1 MKKLMLTTAIASVLA
16 TAAIAQTSITGE
28 LRVSYKDVTM
38 DKGAAGTGTKD
49 TDYGFGSEQ
58 QINVQT
64 KGKLNVGGLDYAAGF
79 SIENDGEQT
88 TTLFNENVYMDFTN
102 ASSGTTISIG
112 RDHMQRSD
120 SARNASVFFGYD
132 ASDVVEGVYTSTSSQ
147 LIQASPGTNAG
158 QSFGIGIIQDVAKLG
173 KVSYNYVPTTSAPV
187 TSEETPTDNAPGAYE
202 IGFTGN
208 LGVTGLNVYA
218 FKGAASSNTPGTTYK
233 AEQKNL
239 GISYTVGQIS
249 AGYERT
255 IHKGRN
261 SVLAGSE
268 ITENGYGVAYAITKD
283 LSIQAHLTRAE
294 RETSAAE
301 AEVKSIQLG
310 YNLGPVALVVGYG
323 EGENINGATAAANQV
338 DSVGFVRLTGAF

>member
-1 MKKLMLTTAIASVLA
+1 MKKLLATTALAGVVLSGSA
-16 TAAIAQTSITGE
+16 FAQTTITGE
-28 LRVSYKDVTM
+28 LRLGYKAQSH
-38 DKGAAGTGTKD
+38 GAALSSSR
-49 TDYGFGSEQ
+49 GFGTEQ
-58 QINVQT
+58 QINIQT
-64 KGKLNVGGLDYAAGF
+64 KGKTNIGWDYAAGF
-79 SIENDGEQT
+79 SLENDGEQT
-88 TTLFNENVYMDFTN
+88 GTLFNENTYMDFTN
-102 ASSGTTISIG
+102 VGSGTTISIG

-132 ASDVVEGVYTSTSSQ
+132 ASDVIEGIYSTTSSQ

-173 KVSYNYVPTTSAPV
+173 KVSYNYVPTKSAPV
-187 TSEETPTDNAPGAYE
+187 TSEETPTDNASGAYE

-218 FKGAASSNTPGTTYK
+218 FKGAASSNTPGQTYK

-283 LSIQAHLTRAE
+283 LSIQGHLTKAK

-310 YNLGPVALVVGYG
+310 YNLGPAALVVGYG
-323 EGENINGATAAANQV
+323 EGENLNGATGAANQLDGV
-338 DSVGFVRLTGAF
+338 AFVRLTGAF

>member
-1 MKKLMLTTAIASVLA
+1 MKKLLATTALAGVVLSGSA
-16 TAAIAQTSITGE
+16 FAQTTITGE
-28 LRVSYKDVTM
+28 LRLGYKAQSH
-38 DKGAAGTGTKD
+38 GAALSSSR
-49 TDYGFGSEQ
+49 GFGTEQ
-58 QINVQT
+58 QINIQT
-64 KGKLNVGGLDYAAGF
+64 KGKTNIGWDYAAGF
-79 SIENDGEQT
+79 SLENDAEQAG
-88 TTLFNENVYMDFTN
+88 TLFNENTYMDFTN
-102 ASSGTTISIG
+102 VGSGTTISIG

-132 ASDVVEGVYTSTSSQ
+132 ASDVIEGIYSTTSSQ

-173 KVSYNYVPTTSAPV
+173 KVSYNYVPTKSAPV
-187 TSEETPTDNAPGAYE
+187 TSEETPTDNASGAYE
-202 IGFTGN
+202 IGFTGG

-218 FKGAASSNTPGTTYK
+218 FKGADSSNTAGTTYK
-233 AEQKNL
+233 GEHKNY
-239 GISYTVGQIS
+239 GISYNVGQFS

-261 SVLAGSE
+261 TVLAGSE

-283 LSIQAHLTRAE
+283 LSIQGNLTKAK

-310 YNLGPVALVVGYG
+310 YNLGPAALVVGYG
-323 EGENINGATAAANQV
+323 EGENLNGVTGAANQLDGV
-338 DSVGFVRLTGAF
+338 AFVRLIGAF

>member
-1 MKKLMLTTAIASVLA
+1 MKKLLATTALAGVVLSGSA
-16 TAAIAQTSITGE
+16 FAQTTITGE
-28 LRVSYKDVTM
+28 LRLGYKAQSHGEAL
-38 DKGAAGTGTKD
+38 KSSR
-49 TDYGFGSEQ
+49 GFGTEQ

-64 KGKLNVGGLDYAAGF
+64 KGKTNIGWDYAAGF
-79 SIENDGEQT
+79 SLENDGEQT
-88 TTLFNENVYMDFTN
+88 GTMFNENTYMDFIN
-102 ASSGTTISIG
+102 VGSGTTISIG

-132 ASDVVEGVYTSTSSQ
+132 ASDVIEGIYSTTSSQ
-147 LIQASPGTNAG
+147 LIQANPGTNAG

-173 KVSYNYVPTTSAPV
+173 KVSYNYVPTKSAPV
-187 TSEETPTDNAPGAYE
+187 TSEETPTDNAPAAYE

-218 FKGAASSNTPGTTYK
+218 FKGADSSNAAALTYK
-233 AEQKNL
+233 GEHKNY
-239 GISYTVGQIS
+239 GISYNVGQLS

-283 LSIQAHLTRAE
+283 LSIQGNLTKAK

-310 YNLGPVALVVGYG
+310 YNLGPAALVVGYG
-323 EGENINGATAAANQV
+323 EGENLNGATGVANQLDGV
-338 DSVGFVRLTGAF
+338 AFVRLIGAF

>member
-1 MKKLMLTTAIASVLA
+1 MKKLLATTALAGVVLSGSA
-16 TAAIAQTSITGE
+16 FAQTTITGE
-28 LRVSYKDVTM
+28 LRLGYKAQSH
-38 DKGAAGTGTKD
+38 GAALSSSR
-49 TDYGFGSEQ
+49 GFGTEQ
-58 QINVQT
+58 QINIQT
-64 KGKLNVGGLDYAAGF
+64 KGKTNIGWDYAAGF
-79 SIENDGEQT
+79 SLENDGEQT
-88 TTLFNENVYMDFTN
+88 GTLFNENTYMDFTN
-102 ASSGTTISIG
+102 VGSGTTISIG

-132 ASDVVEGVYTSTSSQ
+132 ASDVIEGIYSTTSSQ

-173 KVSYNYVPTTSAPV
+173 KVSYNYVPTKSAPV
-187 TSEETPTDNAPGAYE
+187 TSEETPTDNISGAYE

-218 FKGAASSNTPGTTYK
+218 FKGADSSNTVGTTYK
-233 AEQKNL
+233 GEHKNV
-239 GISYTVGQIS
+239 GISYNVGQFS

-261 SVLAGSE
+261 TVLAGSE

-283 LSIQAHLTRAE
+283 LSIQGNLTKAK

-301 AEVKSIQLG
+301 AEVKSSQLG
-310 YNLGPVALVVGYG
+310 YNLGPAALGGGYG
-323 EGENINGATAAANQV
+323 EGENLNGATGVANQLDGV
-338 DSVGFVRLTGAF
+338 AFVRLTGAF

>member
-1 MKKLMLTTAIASVLA
+1 MKKLLATTALAGVVLSGSA
-16 TAAIAQTSITGE
+16 FAQTTITGE
-28 LRVSYKDVTM
+28 LRLGYKAQSH
-38 DKGAAGTGTKD
+38 GAALSSSR
-49 TDYGFGSEQ
+49 GFGTEQ
-58 QINVQT
+58 QINIQT
-64 KGKLNVGGLDYAAGF
+64 KGKTNIGWDYAAGF
-79 SIENDGEQT
+79 SLENDGEQT
-88 TTLFNENVYMDFTN
+88 GTLFNENTYMDFTN
-102 ASSGTTISIG
+102 VGSGTTISIG

-132 ASDVVEGVYTSTSSQ
+132 ASDVIEGIYSTTSSQ

-173 KVSYNYVPTTSAPV
+173 KVSYNYVPTKSAPV
-187 TSEETPTDNAPGAYE
+187 TSEETPTDNASGAYE

-218 FKGAASSNTPGTTYK
+218 FKGADSSNTVGQTYK
-233 AEQKNL
+233 GEHKNV
-239 GISYTVGQIS
+239 GISYNVGQFS

-261 SVLAGSE
+261 TVLAGSE

-283 LSIQAHLTRAE
+283 LSIQGHLTKAK

-310 YNLGPVALVVGYG
+310 YNLGPAALVVGYG
-323 EGENINGATAAANQV
+323 EGENLNGATGTANQLDGV
-338 DSVGFVRLTGAF
+338 AFVRLTGAF

>member
-1 MKKLMLTTAIASVLA
+1 MKKLLVTTALAGFVLGGSA
-16 TAAIAQTSITGE
+16 FAQTTVTGE
-28 LRVSYKDVTM
+28 LRLGYK
-38 DKGAAGTGTKD
+38 AASSGVAGNSAR
-49 TDYGFGSEQ
+49 GFGTEQ
-58 QINVQT
+58 QINIQT
-64 KGKLNVGGLDYAAGF
+64 KGKTNIGWDYAAGF
-79 SIENDGEQT
+79 SLENDGEQT
-88 TTLFNENVYMDFTN
+88 GTLFNENTYMDFTN

-132 ASDVVEGVYTSTSSQ
+132 ASDVVEGVYSTTSSQ

-202 IGFTGN
+202 IGFTGS

-283 LSIQAHLTRAE
+283 LSIQANLTKAK

-323 EGENINGATAAANQV
+323 EGENVNGATAAANQV
-338 DSVGFVRLTGAF
+338 DGVGFVRLTGAF

>member
-1 MKKLMLTTAIASVLA
+1 MKKLLATTALAGVVLSGSA
-16 TAAIAQTSITGE
+16 FAQTTITGE
-28 LRVSYKDVTM
+28 LRLGYKAQSH
-38 DKGAAGTGTKD
+38 GAALQSSR
-49 TDYGFGSEQ
+49 GFGTEQ

-64 KGKLNVGGLDYAAGF
+64 KGKTNIGWDYAAGF
-79 SIENDGEQT
+79 SLENDGEQT
-88 TTLFNENVYMDFTN
+88 GTMFNENTYMDFTN
-102 ASSGTTISIG
+102 VGSGTTISIG

-132 ASDVVEGVYTSTSSQ
+132 ASDVIEGIYSTTSSQ
-147 LIQASPGTNAG
+147 LIQATPGTNAG

-173 KVSYNYVPTTSAPV
+173 KVSYNYVPTKSAPV
-187 TSEETPTDNAPGAYE
+187 TSEETPTDNASGAYE
-202 IGFTGN
+202 IGFTGG

-218 FKGAASSNTPGTTYK
+218 FKGADSSNTVGTTYK
-233 AEQKNL
+233 GEQKNY
-239 GISYTVGQIS
+239 GISYNVGQFS

-261 SVLAGSE
+261 TVLAGSE

-283 LSIQAHLTRAE
+283 LSIQGNLTKAK

-310 YNLGPVALVVGYG
+310 YNLGPAALVVGYG
-323 EGENINGATAAANQV
+323 EGENLNGVTGAANQLDGV
-338 DSVGFVRLTGAF
+338 AFVRLIGAF